1 MSATARCD
9 RHYGV
14 PVDIVFET
22 HSLTE
27 DNEAGRAIGW
37 LGGRLS
43 VGGRRLA
50 AELGARHQSGLA
62 ATFCSDLARAR
73 ETVEIAFPEPA
84 VPVLFDWRRANAI
97 SES

>member
-1 MSATARCD
+1 M
-9 RHYGV
+9 